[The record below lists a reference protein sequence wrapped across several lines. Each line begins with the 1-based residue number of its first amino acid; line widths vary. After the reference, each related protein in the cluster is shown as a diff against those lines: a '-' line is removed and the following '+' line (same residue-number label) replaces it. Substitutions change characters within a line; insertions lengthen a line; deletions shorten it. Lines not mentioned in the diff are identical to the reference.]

1 MKRSKFKKFKIEWN
15 LKNSKFGNLLKY
27 QIFKIKKLVKF

>member
-1 MKRSKFKKFKIEWN
+1 MKKSKFKKFKIEWN

-27 QIFKIKKLVKF
+27 QIFKIKNW